1 MAKSKAPAPKNS
13 VQCALGA
20 ADMLSPIF
28 AYYSMP
34 KSWDAEKC
42 LREGMEHAFSF
53 TMLRDQFYGGWAHVW
68 KEPTDGLYHLKLT
81 SPTVTDDVT
90 GYADLVPRFVN
101 AVSLAQKAIASVP
114 QTDAM
119 KQGNLRFLP
128 PFGLSMLNARGVLL
142 LHYPPDETITYLDYL
157 HSHTTKRWEALL
169 IANGHPG
176 ADNPLL
182 ESIVDVCPVAANGGT
197 VGGNLVDELCSHV
210 SSNLTTYVSDLLL
223 MLLRCKQAGKA
234 SVTQPMVALGSPAQT
249 WLMNNFKSQIREQAG
264 RVKNLKPH
272 TVLQLKLHPDQDLV
286 TPVITMPH
294 PCIYYRHPGDR
305 TEMLRQDLIG
315 TRWYVKMA
323 ANVKADPKKVLADA
337 TKYWTAASNQALFRK
352 VAQAHS
358 TEFDNLMETD
368 KP

>member
-1 MAKSKAPAPKNS
+1 MAKARAIAAKNT
-13 VQCALGA
+13 VQCVLGA
-20 ADMLSPIF
+20 ADMLAPIF
-28 AYYSMP
+28 SYYSMP
-34 KSWDAEKC
+34 KSWDQEKC

-90 GYADLVPRFVN
+90 GYADLIPRFVN

-114 QTDAM
+114 QTDEM

-182 ESIVDVCPVAANGGT
+182 ESIVDVCPVAADGGT
-197 VGGNLVDELCSHV
+197 EGGNLVDELCSHV
-210 SSNLTTYVSDLLL
+210 SSDLTTYVADLLL
-223 MLLRCKQAGKA
+223 MLLRSKQAGKA
-234 SVTQPMVALGSPAQT
+234 SVTQPMVALGAPAQN
-249 WLMNNFKSQIREQAG
+249 WLMDNFKAQVRDQAG
-264 RVKNLKPH
+264 RAKSLKPH
-272 TVLQLKLHPDQDLV
+272 TVLKLKLHPDQDLV

-294 PCIYYRHPGDR
+294 PCVYYRHPGDR

-323 ANVKADPKKVLADA
+323 ANPKADPQKVLEDS
-337 TKYWTAASNQALFRK
+337 TKYWNAASNQARFRK

-358 TEFDNLMETD
+358 AEFDNLMETD